1 MLGLLS
7 EVSITGSCPNVTLLG
22 SYPGYVGDHL
32 RLLCPGQGGPADV
45 WLVPDVIVK
54 LFDEVS
60 SYCIDDLKGCYTYE
74 DTGSAAGGG
83 TENLMSAMEGG
94 AFFGLPLLGLE
105 ASAVRESGCDNL
117 TSFKCLTS

>member
-60 SYCIDDLKGCYTYE
+60 SYCIDDLKGCCTYE

-83 TENLMSAMEGG
+83 NLMTFEFPG
-94 AFFGLPLLGLE
+94 FFGGGTE
-105 ASAVRESGCDNL
+105 KSTFA
-117 TSFKCLTS
+117 TSFVIVETSDEDAS